1 MVFNIEQLMDGS
13 RLSSLHWR
21 VLFLCALAA
30 FLDGYDVAVMASATP
45 SVAQA
50 WSVNPGEL
58 RWIVTAAVIG
68 IAASALVV
76 SPLGDYFGRRA
87 VLLSSFAVVGLS
99 TLMGST
105 AHSPNELFAWR
116 LLTGIGLGA
125 SLPNALAMG
134 AEYAPAKS
142 RTALVAL
149 LACGISLG
157 SATSGLIAPPI
168 LDFGG
173 WRALFVV
180 GGCVALLA
188 WLPLFAMPESLR
200 FLAASGGDPERIGR
214 LLERLNSTHK
224 YQPGS
229 VYTLPERTAAH
240 KLSVGHLLTP
250 RLLPATL
257 LLWLVF
263 FLNLGLLYLMS
274 TWLSTLLNEGGLPLS
289 QALRIAAMFQI
300 GGVVGGFGLAW
311 LMQRWGPF
319 LVLAVSYTLT
329 AGALAVLGT
338 HVTQP
343 ALLVMLILITGNGI
357 NGGQVALN
365 AVSATLYPT
374 AARATGVGWAL
385 GVGRFGAIVGP
396 LTAGALMAA
405 GINLGHLFWL
415 AIIPTLVCA
424 VAVTLLRLAVN
435 RSAAGSAQVISA

>member
-1 MVFNIEQLMDGS
+1 MSFDIEKLMDSS
-13 RLSSLHWR
+13 RLSPLHWR
-21 VLFLCALAA
+21 VLILCAVAA

-45 SVAQA
+45 SLAKA
-50 WSVNPGEL
+50 WQVNPGEL
-58 RWIVTAAVIG
+58 RWVATAAVFG
-68 IAASALVV
+68 IALSALVV
-76 SPLGDYFGRRA
+76 SPLGDYFGRRV
-87 VLLSSFAVVGLS
+87 VLLSSFALVGVS

-105 AHSPNELFAWR
+105 ASTPNELFTWR
-116 LLTGIGLGA
+116 VLTGIGLGA

-134 AEYAPAKS
+134 AEYAPPGK

-168 LDFGG
+168 LELGG
-173 WRALFVV
+173 WRALFVT
-180 GGCVALLA
+180 GGCVALIA

-200 FLAASGGDPERIGR
+200 FLTARGRNPEKIGR
-214 LLERLNSTHK
+214 LLERLNPTHH
-224 YQPGS
+224 YQVGNT
-229 VYTLPERTAAH
+229 YTLPEKTTA
-240 KLSVGHLLTP
+240 KLSVLNLLTP
-250 RLLPATL
+250 RLAPATL

-274 TWLSTLLNEGGLPLS
+274 TWLSTLLNEAGLPLP

-300 GGVVGGFGLAW
+300 GGVCGGFLLAW

-329 AGALAVLGT
+329 AGALGILGT
-338 HVTQP
+338 HISNP
-343 ALLVMLILITGNGI
+343 ALLVVLILVTGNGI

-385 GVGRFGAIVGP
+385 GVGRFGAILGP
-396 LTAGALMAA
+396 LAAGTLMAS
-405 GINLGHLFWL
+405 GIDLGHLFWL

-424 VAVTLLRLAVN
+424 VCVTLLRLAIKTN
-435 RSAAGSAQVISA
+435 IPAQVVNA